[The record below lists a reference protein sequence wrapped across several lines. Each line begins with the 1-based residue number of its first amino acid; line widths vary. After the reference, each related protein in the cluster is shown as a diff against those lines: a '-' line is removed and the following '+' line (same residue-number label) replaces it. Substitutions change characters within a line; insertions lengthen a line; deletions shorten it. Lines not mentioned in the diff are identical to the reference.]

1 MSDIVIIDYGAG
13 NVHSVQF
20 ALDRLGYR
28 ATLTAD
34 PDKIRQAD
42 KVIFPGVGHAQAAM
56 QELKK
61 TGLDEVIPE
70 LTQPVFGICLGQQL
84 LCRHS
89 EESNTGCLNIIS
101 EEVTAFEAT
110 LKVPHM
116 GWNQIENLKGPLF
129 HNIEE
134 GSYVYFVHSYYVGMS
149 EATIATCDY
158 GIPFSA
164 ALQFNNF
171 YACQFHPE
179 KSGPIGQQIMQN
191 FLEL

>member
-34 PDKIRQAD
+34 PDKIHEAD

-89 EESNTGCLNIIS
+89 EESNTACLNIIS
-101 EEVTAFEAT
+101 DEVSAFENT

-129 HNIEE
+129 RNIEE
-134 GSYVYFVHSYYVGMS
+134 GSYVYFVHSYYIGMS